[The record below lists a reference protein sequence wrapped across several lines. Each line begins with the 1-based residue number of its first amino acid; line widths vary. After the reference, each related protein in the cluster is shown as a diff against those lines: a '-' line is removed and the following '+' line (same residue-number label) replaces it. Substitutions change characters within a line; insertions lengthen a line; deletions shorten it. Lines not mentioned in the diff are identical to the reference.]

1 MEENMI
7 MIKDPKKS
15 CFNFDFSK
23 DVDEDLKNKIEFIL
37 KSNESLS
44 ENGIRNE
51 IEQLLLKHRHENNIH

>member
-7 MIKDPKKS
+7 MIKDPKTS

-23 DVDEDLKNKIEFIL
+23 DVDENLKNKIEFIL

-44 ENGIRNE
+44 ENGMR
-51 IEQLLLKHRHENNIH
+51 LNNYS